1 MADCDRRRWCR
12 SRAGIARRPSAA
24 GMAPGRAM
32 VYPGR
37 CSTLRLV
44 LTLVPLVPMALVPAV
59 APVRTEPGA
68 IHAWG
73 AQARVVLWFGRMR

>member
-24 GMAPGRAM
+24 GMAPSRAT
-32 VYPGR
+32 VCPGR
-37 CSTLRLV
+37 CLNLLLV
-44 LTLVPLVPMALVPAV
+44 LTPVFLAPTALVPVV
-59 APVRTEPGA
+59 APVRTAPGA

-73 AQARVVLWFGRMR
+73 ARARGVLWFGRMR